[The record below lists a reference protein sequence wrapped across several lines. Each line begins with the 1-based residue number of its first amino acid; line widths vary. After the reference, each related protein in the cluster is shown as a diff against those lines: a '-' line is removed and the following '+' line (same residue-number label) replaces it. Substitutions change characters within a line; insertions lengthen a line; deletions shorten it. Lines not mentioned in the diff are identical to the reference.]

1 VTIPSGQA
9 ETEAVLATA
18 QRYLDMPADELER
31 LFDEALDETESSGL
45 PVRGPTDRSF
55 WRAALARLR
64 NDIAGQDAAVSAT
77 AVLAASQT
85 VTWAHEIGLDMT
97 AYNIPMAIFV
107 AMLVKAVLGQIKSS
121 DGSTPED
128 DE

>member
-1 VTIPSGQA
+1 VTTSSGQD
-9 ETEAVLATA
+9 ETEAILATA
-18 QRYLDMPADELER
+18 QPYLDMSADELER
-31 LFDEALDETESSGL
+31 LFDEALDEAESTGL

-85 VTWAHEIGLDMT
+85 ATWAHEIGLDLT
-97 AYNIPMAIFV
+97 AYNIPIAIFV
-107 AMLVKAVLGQIKSS
+107 AMPVKAILDQIKS
-121 DGSTPED
+121 D
-128 DE
+128 DDSPPGG